1 MHRSPEQH
9 GVVLRSLR
17 RKALAAAIAVGFSA
31 CTYAAEFTL
40 RDIRVEGLQRTEAG
54 TVFSYLPF
62 KVGDTYTDDKGSQ
75 AIRALYATGLFKD
88 VRIEIDKD
96 VVVVVVEER
105 PIIAAVDFSGIK
117 EFDKDALKKS
127 LKDVGLGEGRPFDKS
142 LADRAEQE
150 LKRQYLSKGLYGAEV
165 TTTATPIERNR
176 VNVTFSVKEGAVAK
190 IREIR
195 IVGAKVFS
203 ESTLLD
209 QFDLTTPGWLTWYT
223 KSDQYSKTKLNA
235 DLETLRSYYLNRG
248 YLEFR
253 IDSTQVAISPD
264 KQDISIVINIT
275 EGEKYTVAG
284 FALEGDYLGKAD
296 EFKSLVGLKE
306 GDVYNAQRIADI
318 GKRFG
323 DKFGTYGYAFA
334 KVEPRA
340 DIDRDKNRVNIVF
353 VADPGKRAY
362 VRRMNISG
370 NTRTRD
376 EVIRREFRQF
386 ESAWYDGDKIKLSRD
401 RVDRLGYFKDVNIE
415 TVEVPGTLDQV
426 DVNMSVTEK
435 PTGSIGGGIGYSSAD
450 KLTFFVNF
458 KQDNAFGSG
467 STIGLELNTSRYAR
481 TLAISSFDPYYTID
495 GVSRSLD
502 AYYRTQ
508 QPVSTLQGSDYSIKT
523 PGLRVQFGVPFSE
536 TDTVYFGAGIEQNTI
551 NLGASGL
558 APLSYQLYVRDF
570 GAKSTSFPL
579 TVGWGRDSRDSALV
593 PNAGRLMSAQL
604 EVSPGGEVRYAR
616 LNTKYQQYLPLSKKS
631 TIAFNID
638 LGLGYGIGG
647 KPFPIFKYYQG
658 GGLGSVRGYE
668 TGSLG
673 PVTVDPV
680 YGVLFL
686 GGTKKFNANVEYL
699 FPFPGAGNDR
709 SIRLFT
715 FVDAGNVYGV
725 NQSVNLG
732 DLKYSAGFGIN
743 WVSPIGPLRLSF
755 GYPIRK
761 KPEDREQRIQF
772 QVGTSF

>member
-1 MHRSPEQH
+1 MD
-9 GVVLRSLR
+9 LRSFR
-17 RKALAAAIAVGFSA
+17 QKALAAAIAATLSA
-31 CTYAAEFTL
+31 YLYAADFKV

-62 KVGDTYTDDKGSQ
+62 KVGDTYSDDKGSQ

-88 VRIEIDKD
+88 VRIELDND

-165 TTTATPIERNR
+165 TTTATPIARNR
-176 VNVTFSVKEGAVAK
+176 VNITFSVKEGSVAK

-195 IVGAKVFS
+195 IVGAHAFS

-209 QFDLTTPGWLTWYT
+209 QMDLTTPGWLTWYT

-248 YLEFR
+248 YLEFKVT
-253 IDSTQVAISPD
+253 STQVLISPD
-264 KQDISIVINIT
+264 KQNISLVVNID
-275 EGEKYTVAG
+275 EGEKFTVSG
-284 FALEGDYLGKAD
+284 FALDGDYLGQADAFKQLVTLKA
-296 EFKSLVGLKE
+296 
-306 GDVYNAQRIADI
+306 GDVYNAQQVADI
-318 GKRFG
+318 SKRFS
-323 DKFGTYGYAFA
+323 DKFGTYGYAF
-334 KVEPRA
+334 VRIDPRA
-340 DIDRDKNRVNIVF
+340 DIDHDKNQVSIVF

-362 VRRMNISG
+362 VRRINISG

-386 ESAWYDGDKIKLSRD
+386 ESSWYDGDKIKLSRD
-401 RVDRLGYFKDVNIE
+401 RVDRLGYFKDVGVS
-415 TVEVPGTLDQV
+415 TAEVPGALDQV
-426 DVNMSVTEK
+426 DVDFSVTEK
-435 PTGSIGGGIGYSSAD
+435 PTGSIGGGLGYSSAE
-450 KLTFFVNF
+450 KLTAFVSY

-467 STIGLELNTSRYAR
+467 STIGVDVNTSRYAR
-481 TLAISSFDPYYTID
+481 TFAISSFNPYFTID

-502 AYYRTQ
+502 VYYRTQ
-508 QPVSTLQGSDYSIKT
+508 QPQSTLQGSDYRIKT

-536 TDTVYFGAGIEQNTI
+536 TDTVYFGAGVEQNTI
-551 NLGASGL
+551 DLGSLGL
-558 APLSYQLYVRDF
+558 APYSYVRYVADF
-570 GAKSTSFPL
+570 GAKSTSVPL

-593 PNAGRLMSAQL
+593 PNRGRLISAQL
-604 EVSPGGEVRYAR
+604 ETSVAGTVKYAR
-616 LNTKYQQYLPLSKKS
+616 LNTKFQQYFPLSKRS
-631 TIAFNID
+631 TIAFNVD
-638 LGLGYGIGG
+638 LGLGYGLGG

-658 GGLGSVRGYE
+658 GGLGSVRGYD

-673 PVTVDPV
+673 PATIDPN

-686 GGTKKFNANVEYL
+686 GGTKKFNMNAEYL

-709 SIRLFT
+709 SLRLFG
-715 FVDAGNVYGV
+715 FVDAGNVYGPGEAL
-725 NQSVNLG
+725 NLG
-732 DLKYSAGFGIN
+732 NLKYSAGFGIN
-743 WVSPIGPLRLSF
+743 WVSPVGPLRLSF
-755 GYPIRK
+755 GYPIRS
-761 KPEDREQRIQF
+761 KPGDRIQRIQF
-772 QVGTSF
+772 QIGTSF